1 MAECGT
7 VDRVVLLFGMLS
19 ATVLAQEDRPACQKG
34 ESNAIVTDPIQSII
48 SLTEMRHL
56 VQMARVER
64 CLSIHDLAT
73 MVCTSPEVIAAF
85 ERGDDVPNEEV
96 QRSIKR
102 VLCIDSNGKIVSKKQ
117 KNL

>member
-1 MAECGT
+1 MNSL
-7 VDRVVLLFGMLS
+7 DLSKYRRVYQTWNLVKNNTFH
-19 ATVLAQEDRPACQKG
+19 KG
-34 ESNAIVTDPIQSII
+34 ESNAVVTDPIQSII

-96 QRSIKR
+96 QKSIKR